1 MGREHVSC
9 SLYWLYVPGVHGAGS
24 GEPTEPNGA
33 LVQLAT
39 HRPGEASTRQTG
51 GRSVCARDP
60 SAAERCRARGD
71 LGSYSNLTVIS
82 IFMHKRG

>member
-39 HRPGEASTRQTG
+39 HRPGEASTNGSTTAMQHDTSV
-51 GRSVCARDP
+51 GR
-60 SAAERCRARGD
+60 GL